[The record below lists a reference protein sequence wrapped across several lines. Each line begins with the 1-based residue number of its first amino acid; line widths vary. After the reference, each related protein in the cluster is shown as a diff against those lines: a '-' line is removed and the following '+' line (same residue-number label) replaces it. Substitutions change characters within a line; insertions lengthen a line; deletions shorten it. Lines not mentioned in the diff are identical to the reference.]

1 MQFGYFDAKLQL
13 FLVDDA
19 IGDGL
24 PGAEDAVRHVT
35 KLLRIHE
42 LQQVE
47 ADEEEAGAPT
57 PVQAVDQHSRRIAF
71 VFLE

>member
-24 PGAEDAVRHVT
+24 PGAEDAMAHVT
-35 KLLRIHE
+35 KLFRVHE

-47 ADEEEAGAPT
+47 ADEEEPGAPT
-57 PVQAVDQHSRRIAF
+57 AVQAVDQHSRRIAF